1 MSGND
6 VTAILSE
13 LAALR
18 GDVAAMKL
26 EHGEDMAAIGSRI
39 DVLTEAHR
47 TCAGHCW
54 VANQEQIKAAL
65 RKSSAALLA
74 IPESDVPR

>member
-1 MSGND
+1 MSDDG
-6 VTAILSE
+6 VAAILRRLDAME
-13 LAALR
+13 LAHAEEMQ
-18 GDVAAMKL
+18 AM
-26 EHGEDMAAIGSRI
+26 GARI

-47 TCAGHCW
+47 ACAGHCW